1 MEDIDSKLNQLQDFL
16 NQDLITQED
25 FDKKYSSL
33 YDRFTTETTP
43 AMKSYAEY
51 QQMRDELINNIIPM
65 FNKSA
70 ADVGNIDPIGTD
82 TLEGMEEYVNS
93 ITGPELEQVYN
104 KMVKTL
110 NTQWGEL
117 SRPWVNPK
125 GIETIIA
132 EGKGLTEAQLM
143 PNLWTALRKAPGDMI
158 KPPMFETYDTNQPW
172 KPHLNLTPRYLTELT
187 GNYSNIHE
195 TPLFNDDR
203 VDVGYSNMD
212 QIHHPTNESNI
223 GNWTPK
229 PQGPPGQPIN
239 GPHIGYESSGITSL
253 QPNPHGGW

>member
-82 TLEGMEEYVNS
+82 TLGEMKEYVNS
-93 ITGPELEQVYN
+93 ITGPELEKVYN
-104 KMVKTL
+104 KMVKTLTL

-143 PNLWTALRKAPGDMI
+143 PDLWTSLGDRI
-158 KPPMFETYDTNQPW
+158 RPPMFGTYDTNQPW
-172 KPHLNLTPRYLTELT
+172 KPHRDLTPRNLTELT
-187 GNYSNIHE
+187 DN
-195 TPLFNDDR
+195 
-203 VDVGYSNMD
+203 
-212 QIHHPTNESNI
+212 
-223 GNWTPK
+223 
-229 PQGPPGQPIN
+229 
-239 GPHIGYESSGITSL
+239 
-253 QPNPHGGW
+253 